1 MGNGQHRYL
10 TNNDAV
16 EIIGSD
22 RWTDLRLKL
31 ERPGVK
37 GIDFELFAAILAS
50 RFDRMPGNLCEA
62 VFRAFSSD
70 PQGRVDMDVFISSL
84 AVLYSNN
91 PSLILK
97 FLGRIYE
104 NGYGVVERR
113 RMEEI
118 LLQAYGNEKLRAEQ
132 TKWVQLIDSLFSRRR
147 MEISLREF
155 ESWSGPLEPLLE
167 WVVKVVDVVA
177 ESPPTR
183 LLALHRRYSSLTEG
197 EQVLRRFHPSTAFL
211 EHLRQ
216 VFQSRSGGSGGGGG
230 GVWSLASWQR
240 ITVPLH
246 LPAILAEVIFLAKA
260 RSFSE
265 SWRFADLLEV
275 VLLYG
280 QGSWRAR
287 AEAVLAAFIAYDSKL
302 RLLRHSSTSNS
313 ITSDGEKEEEEKEGK
328 WRVVF
333 CRMVHLL
340 AQSVETLQMI
350 SVRENKEVHEE
361 VSARSPPE
369 EISGPIFSRNR
380 PRAPSLNL
388 EADQEEE
395 EEQEGKRV
403 TAWPSQASLYLRGAT
418 LPLAEPLADRLS
430 KLMTRQPPLLPFTP
444 EEAVDFLVKSKD
456 LLPCLRALPL
466 VACCLFG
473 LQPAVTTEEK
483 EFVVELTL
491 RHVQRAPQSSSQ
503 PYGPPGTRWALLS
516 KTWYDSWRLFVGSAA
531 SATVAGGG
539 GGNGGTAGGSNSG
552 GGGGGG
558 GGKKAIRPGSVDN
571 WNLLVG
577 SDSRALVAGVTV
589 GQDVE
594 IVAPRACQALLAW
607 YGGGPYLTRRV
618 IPAIASSSGV
628 AELELYPLCLFFLGC
643 DAQGRVLRSGTSSG
657 QEMLFSRTATIAD
670 IITEVSAWRGV
681 TPARV
686 RLWDYSSPRDGAGG
700 SGGAGGGGGT
710 SVAEG
715 SRMLSPAQSLLQA
728 GLVNGQQ
735 LLVEISLADGSW
747 PRAAILH
754 AEDES
759 NPTQNIITTS
769 AATSSFPTR
778 VFSAPPRQNGLMGSG
793 YRLRRN
799 DGLIGLEN
807 LGNTCYLNSSLQAL
821 LHTGPL
827 ADYFLL
833 DLQLADINPQNPMGY
848 GGRLA
853 QAFARLT
860 KDLWSAPPGGCLAP
874 RAFYNDLTHLQRQFA
889 GNDQHD
895 AHELLASLLDGL
907 TEDCNLVTRKNTTSP
922 PDSLNR
928 DEEELAEIWWRH
940 HLLRECSVVQ
950 ALFAGQFRT
959 ITRCPA
965 CDYQSIRYEPFTCLA
980 LPIPEELSRSLTV
993 LVFPRK
999 IEYSCRVAVRV
1010 DKNGSVADLVRAVIA
1025 LSIDGLQAEEEE
1037 EEEEEVV
1044 AMEEE
1049 ENTVS
1054 NDKRSS
1060 WHNKR
1065 NSFGFLA
1072 ADLFPSNLRVRAFLP
1087 LDKPLDIFGDQDLIA
1102 LFQTSSC
1109 FSRSAAPVKTSS
1121 PAVKEG
1127 EEEEEN
1133 SDYKDTDSSVRSPRA
1148 HTTEFVQ
1155 PVVQETR
1162 VAPMRLEEVEE
1173 EVNKVRIAFCQRR
1186 VSQSSGRSLGLSGVG
1201 MESFRPVG
1209 FGLPMLEEL
1218 PAQLPCSQLYD
1229 LIATRLTPF
1238 LRAPVA
1244 ALRAHHLRQRGSA
1257 ELETE
1262 VEETCYQL
1270 PASADSQHAIHSA
1283 TTEEVV
1289 AGGLPRRGFT
1299 LRLVTG
1305 GTSSGV
1311 ACSRCPWIARCQGC
1325 VLPDASEVVVHLQ
1338 DGETIAIDWHFIVA
1352 EEVLDTTRAGTIRS
1366 HPTLRSNSGSG
1377 MTSTTIALDKCWERF
1392 TAEEV
1397 LDGALCSQEHTS
1409 GKEHTLPRPPV
1420 YLRQQLAIWRLP
1432 PVLLLQLK
1440 RFQFD
1445 RTARRKLTPTI
1456 TFPFAGLDLNKYL
1469 FPRNRSSAHT
1479 APSCAGE
1486 DGTMSPIYDLYA
1498 VIHHIGALTGG
1509 HYVTT
1514 VRQTR
1519 LRDGR
1524 HSNNNSSSGS
1534 NSSSHATSEDVVDV
1548 RGDGD
1553 GSPPTATTSD
1563 TVGGG
1568 GGGGGAGK
1576 WYCLNDNLVTPVTDL
1591 REIVSPSAYVLLYI
1605 RRDLAKYYLGSGE
1618 SGGGGGGGG
1627 GKEGEDEQEEKGI
1640 EVLRGLLRE
1649 LRAAQGGSEDPQVV
1663 EAQQQE
1669 QEQEEKSE
1677 GRPSEEVVSV
1687 PIHPQ
1692 QDTNKDGAGGKAK
1705 GSTRGLTGAGGA
1717 VAAAAGG
1724 GGGRLQKLSRQAV
1737 ARGLGHADTP
1747 PRSSSGRPPA
1757 PSPST
1762 TSSAGGEEEGCTIA

>member
-1 MGNGQHRYL
+1 M
-10 TNNDAV
+10 
-16 EIIGSD
+16 
-22 RWTDLRLKL
+22 
-31 ERPGVK
+31 
-37 GIDFELFAAILAS
+37 
-50 RFDRMPGNLCEA
+50 
-62 VFRAFSSD
+62 
-70 PQGRVDMDVFISSL
+70 
-84 AVLYSNN
+84 
-91 PSLILK
+91 
-97 FLGRIYE
+97 
-104 NGYGVVERR
+104 
-113 RMEEI
+113 
-118 LLQAYGNEKLRAEQ
+118 
-132 TKWVQLIDSLFSRRR
+132 
-147 MEISLREF
+147 
-155 ESWSGPLEPLLE
+155 
-167 WVVKVVDVVA
+167 
-177 ESPPTR
+177 
-183 LLALHRRYSSLTEG
+183 
-197 EQVLRRFHPSTAFL
+197 
-211 EHLRQ
+211 
-216 VFQSRSGGSGGGGG
+216 
-230 GVWSLASWQR
+230 
-240 ITVPLH
+240 
-246 LPAILAEVIFLAKA
+246 
-260 RSFSE
+260 
-265 SWRFADLLEV
+265 
-275 VLLYG
+275 
-280 QGSWRAR
+280 
-287 AEAVLAAFIAYDSKL
+287 
-302 RLLRHSSTSNS
+302 
-313 ITSDGEKEEEEKEGK
+313 
-328 WRVVF
+328 
-333 CRMVHLL
+333 
-340 AQSVETLQMI
+340 
-350 SVRENKEVHEE
+350 HEE
-361 VSARSPPE
+361 VSTRSPPE

-395 EEQEGKRV
+395 EEEAGKRV

-418 LPLAEPLADRLS
+418 LPLPEPLADRLS
-430 KLMTRQPPLLPFTP
+430 KLMSKQPPFAP
-444 EEAVDFLVKSKD
+444 EEAVEFLVKYKD

-491 RHVQRAPQSSSQ
+491 RHVQRAPQSGSQ

-531 SATVAGGG
+531 SAAGD
-539 GGNGGTAGGSNSG
+539 GGTAVGSN
-552 GGGGGG
+552 GGG
-558 GGKKAIRPGSVDN
+558 GGKKVIRPGSVDN

-577 SDSRALVAGVTV
+577 ADSRSLVAGVAV
-589 GQDVE
+589 GQEVE

-643 DAQGRVLRSGTSSG
+643 DAQGRVLRSGTTSG

-670 IITEVSAWRGV
+670 IITEVAAWRGV

-686 RLWDYSSPRDGAGG
+686 RLWDYSPPRDGAGASG
-700 SGGAGGGGGT
+700 GGAGA

-759 NPTQNIITTS
+759 NPTQNTITTS
-769 AATSSFPTR
+769 SASSSFPTR

-793 YRLRRN
+793 CRLRRN

-874 RAFYNDLTHLQRQFA
+874 RAFFNDLTHLQRQFA

-895 AHELLASLLDGL
+895 AQELLASLLDGL
-907 TEDCNLVTRKNTTSP
+907 TEDCNLVTKKNTTSP

-1010 DKNGSVADLVRAVIA
+1010 DKNGSVADLVRAVLA
-1025 LSIDGLQAEEEE
+1025 LSIDGLLAEEEE
-1037 EEEEEVV
+1037 TVT
-1044 AMEEE
+1044 MEQED
-1049 ENTVS
+1049 TGS
-1054 NDKRSS
+1054 YGKRSS
-1060 WHNKR
+1060 WRKKNI
-1065 NSFGFLA
+1065 GFLA

-1102 LFQTSSC
+1102 LFQTSPT
-1109 FSRSAAPVKTSS
+1109 FFRSSAPVKTPP
-1121 PAVKEG
+1121 PAI
-1127 EEEEEN
+1127 EEN
-1133 SDYKDTDSSVRSPRA
+1133 SDHKNTDSSDCPPSA
-1148 HTTEFVQ
+1148 HTTEFAQ
-1155 PVVQETR
+1155 AVVQEAGMAQ
-1162 VAPMRLEEVEE
+1162 VRLEEAT
-1173 EVNKVRIAFCQRR
+1173 VRIAFCQRR

-1229 LIATRLTPF
+1229 LIAARLAPF

-1244 ALRAHHLRQRGSA
+1244 ALRAHHLHQKGSA

-1262 VEETCYQL
+1262 VEEACYQL
-1270 PASADSQHAIHSA
+1270 PACADCQHTIHSA

-1325 VLPDASEVVVHLQ
+1325 VLPDASEVMVHLQ
-1338 DGETIAIDWHFIVA
+1338 DGETIAIDWHLIVV

-1377 MTSTTIALDKCWERF
+1377 MSTIALDKCWERF
-1392 TAEEV
+1392 TAEEM
-1397 LDGALCSQEHTS
+1397 LDGALCSRCQGRGPSNPSTGEHSSATDQ
-1409 GKEHTLPRPPV
+1409 TLPALAAPRPPV

-1432 PVLLLQLK
+1432 PVLVLQLK

-1456 TFPFAGLDLNKYL
+1456 SFPFAGLDLTKYL
-1469 FPRNRSSAHT
+1469 FPRNKNSTHT
-1479 APSCAGE
+1479 TPSCAGE
-1486 DGTMSPIYDLYA
+1486 DGTMPIYDLYA

-1524 HSNNNSSSGS
+1524 SPTHSNNNSTGS
-1534 NSSSHATSEDVVDV
+1534 NSSSHATSEDADV
-1548 RGDGD
+1548 RGDSD
-1553 GSPPTATTSD
+1553 GAPPATTCEA
-1563 TVGGG
+1563 T
-1568 GGGGGAGK
+1568 GGAGK

-1618 SGGGGGGGG
+1618 SGGA

-1640 EVLRGLLRE
+1640 EVLRALLRE

-1663 EAQQQE
+1663 EAQAQE
-1669 QEQEEKSE
+1669 QVERKSE
-1677 GRPSEEVVSV
+1677 GQSSEEIV
-1687 PIHPQ
+1687 PTPLHPQ
-1692 QDTNKDGAGGKAK
+1692 QNSSKDGAGGKRL
-1705 GSTRGLTGAGGA
+1705 TRGPAS
-1717 VAAAAGG
+1717 AAGA
-1724 GGGRLQKLSRQAV
+1724 GRLQKLSRQAV
-1737 ARGLGHADTP
+1737 ARGLGHTDTP
-1747 PRSSSGRPPA
+1747 TRSSSAKPLA

-1762 TSSAGGEEEGCTIA
+1762 TSSAGSDEEGCTIA